1 MHFSGKSHSHPSRK
15 ALCCLQGNREAD
27 LRPGLNEII
36 SLTFVPLSRVS
47 SVSTEGAT
55 GATKRPFHA
64 GWGTQQAVERSQ
76 SFFPKVLTKHLGL
89 QGEKMNAFCIKN
101 DKAQLMIRH
110 RVFLYLFSD
119 SEHFLFVNTHMVDLI
134 SLTCKNTLG
143 LRVFNVSYLRYTQ
156 MSKA

>member
-1 MHFSGKSHSHPSRK
+1 
-15 ALCCLQGNREAD
+15 
-27 LRPGLNEII
+27 
-36 SLTFVPLSRVS
+36 
-47 SVSTEGAT
+47 
-55 GATKRPFHA
+55 
-64 GWGTQQAVERSQ
+64 
-76 SFFPKVLTKHLGL
+76 
-89 QGEKMNAFCIKN
+89 
-101 DKAQLMIRH
+101 MIRH

>member
-1 MHFSGKSHSHPSRK
+1 
-15 ALCCLQGNREAD
+15 
-27 LRPGLNEII
+27 
-36 SLTFVPLSRVS
+36 
-47 SVSTEGAT
+47 
-55 GATKRPFHA
+55 
-64 GWGTQQAVERSQ
+64 
-76 SFFPKVLTKHLGL
+76 
-89 QGEKMNAFCIKN
+89 MNAFCIKN